1 MKTTVYVDEKSQPE
15 LKFND
20 EPEFEELIYGNSKII
35 FGNKSV
41 YLNAK
46 KLIKSQTL
54 GGAVPDGFLFNL
66 ADKENPEFYI
76 VEAELSSHDFYRH
89 IFPQVTKYLAFFR
102 NEESKTR
109 LVNVVWT
116 AFNADTSALKDLKGR
131 IGQTEVYKFIKDAID
146 DSQNIIIVIDDE
158 LEEFHEIQKTYTDTW
173 DKMVRVIIVKNYGSK
188 KNGVITVTPPFEQI
202 DFVDAPTM
210 EEKDLGEIIYY
221 TEEFHLEGTSQT
233 VKEIY
238 NRIKNDMLK
247 AFPNLTIN
255 PRKYYISFKDKRN
268 FIFITTRKKKVR
280 VVVILEEEEVKK
292 ILKSQKVKSLV
303 RSVQEFWGGPSC
315 EIILEDTKD
324 LEDVIQVILK
334 AKAKQD

>member
-1 MKTTVYVDEKSQPE
+1 MKTAVYVDEKSKPE
-15 LKFND
+15 IEFTNED
-20 EPEFEELIYGNSKII
+20 EFENIVIENSKII
-35 FGNKSV
+35 FGYKSV

-54 GGAVPDGFLFNL
+54 GGAVPDGFLFNIS
-66 ADKENPEFYI
+66 DKENPEFYI
-76 VEAELSSHDFYRH
+76 VEAELSTHDFYKH

-109 LVNVVWT
+109 LVNAVWT
-116 AFNADTSALKDLKGR
+116 AFNEDSSALSDLKSR

-188 KNGVITVTPPFEQI
+188 KNGVITITPPFEQI

-210 EEKDLGEIIYY
+210 EEKDLGEMISY

-233 VKEIY
+233 VKDIY

-247 AFPNLTIN
+247 VFPNLTIN

-268 FIFITTRKKKVR
+268 FVFILTTKKKVK
-280 VVVILEEEEVKK
+280 VVVILEEDEVKK
-292 ILKSQKVKSLV
+292 IIKSQKIKTLTQG
-303 RSVQEFWGGPSC
+303 VQEFWGGLSC
-315 EIILEDTKD
+315 KIILEDTKD
-324 LEDVIQVILK
+324 LDEVIQVILK